1 MNKRLSLGNGFL
13 LEQFFFFFSTGMTL
27 SPLGIHSLSS
37 PTYNPI
43 LMHIYEQ
50 AERFDGTGFG
60 NQRAMGLWA
69 RYLPSLI
76 LRKTI

>member
-1 MNKRLSLGNGFL
+1 MNKRLPLGNGFL
-13 LEQFFFFFSTGMTL
+13 LEQLFFSTGMTL

-50 AERFDGTGFG
+50 AERFNGTGFG
-60 NQRAMGLWA
+60 IQRAMGLWA